1 MNKHT
6 LTQLGLS
13 LAMLTTA
20 VSCAEIRRSPKADNF
35 VDVRQQL
42 AEEARELP
50 TQSTQEEVS
59 ATYTPILPVSG
70 EVPLSPHTAIV
81 AALQN
86 QPALLLEKLN
96 PQIRETYVQQQQAQF
111 DPVLGASIQAGR
123 SRAVSPDLPAITS
136 RQETVSGSVGVSQFL
151 PTGTSIGLSTSLDYA
166 DRLEGTRGS
175 YGAGVDLSI
184 TQSLLRGAGVKVNLA
199 SLRQA
204 RIDLLASEYEL
215 RGYVTSLVQEV
226 ENTYWDYALAKRRIE
241 IYNESLNI
249 AKQQLDEAR
258 ELVNVGKLA
267 EVELAAAEA
276 EVALRN
282 EDLINANANL
292 QTLAL
297 QLLRLVGPTQPD
309 LWDRPITLLTEPF
322 EPQGIIDPVA
332 DHVALAMKMRPDLN
346 QARLQIQRGDLELIK
361 TRNGLLPRLDLFI
374 ALGKSGY
381 ARSFG
386 SAYNNITT
394 SSSYDALVGL
404 DLQYPLGNRDAQG
417 QHRRAQITRQQAALS
432 LENLERLAIVDVR
445 SAYIQLDRTRQQI
458 TATAA
463 TRRLQEVT
471 LNNETEKFRLGKST
485 SLLVAQAQR
494 DLLAAQIE
502 EVNSV
507 VSHLKAAVNLFAEE
521 GSLLERRGIVAPGAK
536 GVDGL
541 YDWKDR

>member
-1 MNKHT
+1 MNEPT
-6 LTQLGLS
+6 LAKLTLLVT
-13 LAMLTTA
+13 AMAMGTA
-20 VSCAEIRRSPKADNF
+20 CGPLQQHRAADNF
-35 VDVRQQL
+35 VGVRQ
-42 AEEARELP
+42 ELSRQISDLP
-50 TQSTQEEVS
+50 SQSTQQTVRE
-59 ATYTPILPVSG
+59 TYAPILPVSG
-70 EVPLSPHTAIV
+70 DVPLSPQTAIL

-86 QPALLLEKLN
+86 QPALYIEKLN
-96 PQIRETYVQQQQAQF
+96 PLIRETYAQQQRAVF
-111 DPVLGASIQAGR
+111 DPVLGAGIQAGR
-123 SRAVSPDLPAITS
+123 ARAVSPDLPATLS
-136 RQETVSGSVGVSQFL
+136 RQETVSANVGVNQYL
-151 PTGTSIGLSTSLDYA
+151 PTGTSVGLSVSSDYT
-166 DRLEGTRGS
+166 DRLDNTDSDHGS
-175 YGAGVDLSI
+175 HLDLSI
-184 TQSLLRGAGVKVNLA
+184 TQSLLRGADLGVNLA

-204 RIDLLASEYEL
+204 RLDVLSSEYEL

-241 IYNESLNI
+241 IYNESLTI
-249 AKQQLDEAR
+249 ARQQLDEAR

-282 EDLINANANL
+282 EDLINANATL

-297 QLLRLVGPTQPD
+297 QLLRLVGPTEPD
-309 LWDRPITLLTEPF
+309 LWDRPIILLTEPF
-322 EPQGIIDPVA
+322 EPQGLIDPVA

-346 QARLQIQRGDLELIK
+346 QAKLQIQRGDLELVK
-361 TRNGLLPRLDLFI
+361 TRSGMLPQLDLFI

-386 SAYNNITT
+386 HAVNNITT
-394 SSSYDALVGL
+394 SSSYDALIGL
-404 DLQYPLGNRDAQG
+404 NLQYPLGNRDAQN
-417 QHRRAQITRQQAALS
+417 QHRRAMLTREQAGAA
-432 LENLERLAIVDVR
+432 LENLQRLAIVDVR

-507 VSHLKAAVNLFAEE
+507 VSHLKAAVTLFAEE
-521 GSLLERRGIVAPGAK
+521 GSLLERRGIVAPGAQ
-536 GVDGL
+536 GVQSSAYKL
-541 YDWKDR
+541 MP